1 MLAMQKLLFI
11 GMAIVA
17 LMLAPYGRCIAQE
30 QEAAEGPATIILDSL
45 AEFYDPVEFDHGMH
59 IEYLE
64 NDCAHCHH
72 HTIGTPGTGTQNC
85 KVCHK
90 YEPEAKIVA
99 CRGCHLAEA
108 YSVQGLQ
115 YIEEEKKLF
124 HKGKPSLK
132 GAYHQ
137 FCISCHEEVDG
148 PYTCDGCHMINDK
161 GEQMFHKGKYA
172 PPKKAVKKG
181 HSGSAH

>member
-1 MLAMQKLLFI
+1 MLAIRKLLLI

-17 LMLAPYGRCIAQE
+17 LTLMPLGHSNAQE

-59 IEYLE
+59 IEYLD
-64 NDCAHCHH
+64 NDCALCHH

-90 YEPEAKIVA
+90 YEPEAEIVA
-99 CRGCHLAEA
+99 CRGCHLTEA

-148 PYTCDGCHMINDK
+148 PYSCDGCQMINEK
-161 GEQMFHKGKYA
+161 GEQLFRKGKYA
-172 PPKKAVKKG
+172 PPEWPFVAALFG
-181 HSGSAH
+181 GSH

>member
-1 MLAMQKLLFI
+1 MQFMRRLLVVLAFAAFI
-11 GMAIVA
+11 W
-17 LMLAPYGRCIAQE
+17 APANSCLAQE

-45 AEFYDPVEFDHGMH
+45 AEYYEPVEFDHGMH

-85 KVCHK
+85 KICHK
-90 YEPEAKIVA
+90 YEPEAEIVA
-99 CRGCHLAEA
+99 CRVCHLAEPF
-108 YSVQGLQ
+108 SVKGLA
-115 YIEEEKKLF
+115 IAEEEKKLF

-148 PYTCDGCHMINDK
+148 PYTCDGCHMVNDK
-161 GEQMFHKGKYA
+161 GEQFYRSGQYA
-172 PPKKAVKKG
+172 PPKQPGKKKHGGG
-181 HSGSAH
+181 H

>member
-1 MLAMQKLLFI
+1 MLAIRNFLLI
-11 GMAIVA
+11 G
-17 LMLAPYGRCIAQE
+17 LTMLALILMPIGQCEAQE
-30 QEAAEGPATIILDSL
+30 EEAAEGPATIILDSL
-45 AEFYDPVEFDHGMH
+45 VEYYDAVEFDHGMH
-59 IEYLE
+59 IEYLD

-99 CRGCHLAEA
+99 CRGCHLAEP
-108 YSVQGLQ
+108 YSVEGLRFA
-115 YIEEEKKLF
+115 EEEKKLF
-124 HKGKPSLK
+124 HKGKPSLQ

-161 GEQMFHKGKYA
+161 GEQLYRSGKYTPA
-172 PPKKAVKKG
+172 KRAARAG
-181 HSGSAH
+181 H

>member
-1 MLAMQKLLFI
+1 MRAKQILSMI
-11 GMAIVA
+11 CMAI
-17 LMLAPYGRCIAQE
+17 LASLLTSAGPCNAQK
-30 QEAAEGPATIILDSL
+30 QETAEGPATIILDSL
-45 AEFYDPVEFDHGMH
+45 AKYYDPVEFDHGMH

-64 NDCAHCHH
+64 NDCSHCHH

-85 KVCHK
+85 KICHK

-99 CRGCHLAEA
+99 CRGCHLPQPYTTE
-108 YSVQGLQ
+108 GLLFT
-115 YIEEEKKLF
+115 EEEKKLF

-137 FCISCHEEVDG
+137 FCISCHKEVDG

-161 GEQMFHKGKYA
+161 GEQLFREGKYA
-172 PPKKAVKKG
+172 PPKRPAKTG
-181 HSGSAH
+181 HGGEGH

>member
-1 MLAMQKLLFI
+1 MLAMRNLLLTCLTVLVFS
-11 GMAIVA
+11 
-17 LMLAPYGRCIAQE
+17 LAPTGHGKAQE
-30 QEAAEGPATIILDSL
+30 LESAEGPATIILDSL

-59 IEYLE
+59 IEYLD

-85 KVCHK
+85 KICHK

-99 CRGCHLAEA
+99 CRGCHLTNA
-108 YSVQGLQ
+108 YSVEGLKFA
-115 YIEEEKKLF
+115 EEEKKLF

-161 GEQMFHKGKYA
+161 GEQLFRKGKYA
-172 PPKKAVKKG
+172 PPKKAAKKG
-181 HSGSAH
+181 SHGSAH